1 MSSENVVRLF
11 GNADVMQRL
20 EEINRLA
27 DFEEQ
32 GYQSAPILAQL
43 LDMKPGELA
52 LRTLTTC
59 RADDVVANYQ
69 RTLGLIRWCLDNRH

>member
-11 GNADVMQRL
+11 DNEEAMQRL
-20 EEINRLA
+20 EEIDQLA

-43 LDMKPGELA
+43 MDVKPGELA
-52 LRTLTTC
+52 LRALTAC
-59 RADDVVANYQ
+59 RAGHNVANYQ
-69 RTLGLIRWCLDNRH
+69 RTLGLIHWCLDNRR